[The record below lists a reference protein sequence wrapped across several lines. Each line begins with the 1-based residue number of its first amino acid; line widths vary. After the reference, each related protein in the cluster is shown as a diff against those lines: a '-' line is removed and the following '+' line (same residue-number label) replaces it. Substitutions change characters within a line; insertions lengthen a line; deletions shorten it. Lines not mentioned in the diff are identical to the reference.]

1 MKKEE
6 YLLELDLAKRDQKK
20 KKKTHI
26 EKLWLKQIWELIS
39 LSGKCIDYACAEEI
53 I

>member
-20 KKKTHI
+20 KNHI

>member
-6 YLLELDLAKRDQKK
+6 YLLELDLAKRDQK

>member
-20 KKKTHI
+20 KKTHT
-26 EKLWLKQIWELIS
+26 EKHGLKQIWELIS

-53 I
+53 V